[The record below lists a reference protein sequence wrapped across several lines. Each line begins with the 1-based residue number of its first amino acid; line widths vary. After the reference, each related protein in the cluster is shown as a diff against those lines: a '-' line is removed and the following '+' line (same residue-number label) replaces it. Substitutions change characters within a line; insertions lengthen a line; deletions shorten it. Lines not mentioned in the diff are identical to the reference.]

1 MAAPINNWSFQ
12 LKDDQVITKIMIRHG
27 FIVDGIGFEITGSV
41 GKTVEWFTGSG
52 GSLSEIPLSV
62 GEKITHISGSTGT
75 YYEEICITTIKIYTT
90 LRPEGYGPYGEARA
104 ANNVTPFSTP
114 LALDGSIVGFLGSN
128 GQYLNSIGIYNA
140 RNIIK
145 EHGPFGNKESGQKWQ
160 IELNDGERFSKV
172 FIKHGFIVDGIGFEV
187 SSPTGKISTQMFSGP
202 GGDTSEI
209 DLDEKEYMTQVS
221 GEYGKYFNQ
230 DIRIASITIYTNL
243 KVYGPYGRGEQV
255 TEAKPFSTPVPL
267 EGTTIFGFN
276 GSYGTYLNS
285 IGLSDKYKKVD
296 TYGPFGR
303 A

>member
-140 RNIIK
+140 
-145 EHGPFGNKESGQKWQ
+145 
-160 IELNDGERFSKV
+160 
-172 FIKHGFIVDGIGFEV
+172 
-187 SSPTGKISTQMFSGP
+187 
-202 GGDTSEI
+202 I